1 MTAPSTIV
9 EPPPATELIALV
21 AAFLK
26 QDIVPVISDAK
37 LRYRV
42 HAAER
47 LLQLAQR
54 ELEFEGDLRRDEDGY
69 LATGRIIER
78 FGSLKRLSDS
88 LYAGELDI
96 ANEGILP
103 LLEEFVIE
111 KLRIAAPDAI
121 GSEERKGP
129 KG

>member
-1 MTAPSTIV
+1 MSARPAIV

-47 LLQLAQR
+47 LLRLVQR
-54 ELEFEGDLRRDEDGY
+54 ELEFEGDLKRDEDGY
-69 LATGRIIER
+69 LVTGRIIEK

-96 ANEGILP
+96 ADESILP

-111 KLRIAAPDAI
+111 KLRIAAPDAL
-121 GSEERKGP
+121 GSDERKGP
-129 KG
+129 KE

>member
-1 MTAPSTIV
+1 MSPIPAIV
-9 EPPPATELIALV
+9 EPPPATELIELV
-21 AAFLK
+21 AAFLR
-26 QDIVPVISDAK
+26 QDIVPVIADAK

-42 HAAER
+42 RAAEH
-47 LLQLAQR
+47 LLRLAQR
-54 ELEFEGDLRRDEDGY
+54 ELEFQGDLRRDEDGY
-69 LATGRIIER
+69 LVTSRIIEG

-111 KLRIAAPDAI
+111 KLRIAAPEAL
-121 GSEERKGP
+121 GSEERKVP
-129 KG
+129 KE